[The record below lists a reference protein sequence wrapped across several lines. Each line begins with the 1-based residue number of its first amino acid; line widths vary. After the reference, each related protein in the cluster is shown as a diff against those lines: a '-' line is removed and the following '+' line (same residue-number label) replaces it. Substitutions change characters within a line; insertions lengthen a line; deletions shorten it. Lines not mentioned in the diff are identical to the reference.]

1 MKNTGRIKTTISII
15 CIVVIAISLFIWTF
29 NKQKEENRWFAVFV
43 PGVMANSPVYSMLA
57 EGVSQAV
64 LDYNENNN
72 TNYKVEVIEAGTNQA
87 EWGAKL
93 TGLAAMKKFEVIFSS
108 NPSIPDLAASITEIY
123 PEQKFIIL
131 DSFYEG
137 NPNIATV
144 RFNQREQSYLAG
156 YAAGLATTSK
166 DSQMEFSNPQKK
178 IALISAQ
185 EYPVM
190 NEIILPGFIE
200 GAKAVDND
208 IEVIFKIVGNWYDA
222 NKGAETTE
230 QKENVFGEKF
240 KGDKAH
246 DSNQYVNHY
255 TEAVGLLNSF
265 VLFCTVVEAHNGTR
279 ALLNTDKY
287 RHKYSVYL
295 HNDTHCRKRNVCAVS
310 SHCAVVNDGVIHNY
324 LYKANG
330 YLVETVAKTQRHCAE
345 SGFERRA
352 ERITGYGNTLESRNV
367 EYTNEEGCYLGY
379 DGCPSRTRNAHVE
392 SKDEN
397 WVKYGVKHRTCHH
410 YYHRI
415 SWLSVGV
422 NEV

>member
-57 EGVSQAV
+57 DGVTQAV

-222 NKGAETTE
+222 NKGAEISRSLYNE
-230 QKENVFGEKF
+230 GVDVILPICGGASQ
-240 KGDKAH
+240 
-246 DSNQYVNHY
+246 
-255 TEAVGLLNSF
+255 
-265 VLFCTVVEAHNGTR
+265 
-279 ALLNTDKY
+279 
-287 RHKYSVYL
+287 
-295 HNDTHCRKRNVCAVS
+295 
-310 SHCAVVNDGVIHNY
+310 GVIATAKELGFYISWFDDNGFSKAPGYVISSSAMEQEKIAYEVATKYFEGKIDFGTATTVDIKDGYITLITDDPIFKNNFSDEYKTKLINEY
-324 LYKANG
+324 LRIKNG
-330 YLVETVAKTQRHCAE
+330 EL
-345 SGFERRA
+345 
-352 ERITGYGNTLESRNV
+352 ILESP
-367 EYTNEEGCYLGY
+367 E
-379 DGCPSRTRNAHVE
+379 
-392 SKDEN
+392 
-397 WVKYGVKHRTCHH
+397 
-410 YYHRI
+410 I
-415 SWLSVGV
+415 
-422 NEV
+422 

>member
-43 PGVMANSPVYSMLA
+43 PGVMTNSPVYSMLA

-200 GAKAVDND
+200 GAKAVDNN

-222 NKGAETTE
+222 NKGAEISRSLYNE
-230 QKENVFGEKF
+230 GVDVILPICGGASQ
-240 KGDKAH
+240 
-246 DSNQYVNHY
+246 
-255 TEAVGLLNSF
+255 
-265 VLFCTVVEAHNGTR
+265 
-279 ALLNTDKY
+279 
-287 RHKYSVYL
+287 
-295 HNDTHCRKRNVCAVS
+295 
-310 SHCAVVNDGVIHNY
+310 GVI
-324 LYKANG
+324 A
-330 YLVETVAKTQRHCAE
+330 TAKE
-345 SGFERRA
+345 LGF
-352 ERITGYGNTLESRNV
+352 Y
-367 EYTNEEGCYLGY
+367 
-379 DGCPSRTRNAHVE
+379 
-392 SKDEN
+392 
-397 WVKYGVKHRTCHH
+397 
-410 YYHRI
+410 I
-415 SWLSVGV
+415 SWFDDNGFSKAPGYVISSSAMEQEKMAY
-422 NEV
+422 EVATKYFEGKIEFGTATTVDIKDGYVTLITDDPIFENNFSDEYKSKLIDEYLKIKNGELVLEAPEI

>member
-29 NKQKEENRWFAVFV
+29 NKQKEENIWFAVFV

-166 DSQMEFSNPQKK
+166 DSQMEFSNQQKK

-222 NKGAETTE
+222 NKGAEISRSLYNE
-230 QKENVFGEKF
+230 GVDVILPICGGASQ
-240 KGDKAH
+240 
-246 DSNQYVNHY
+246 
-255 TEAVGLLNSF
+255 
-265 VLFCTVVEAHNGTR
+265 
-279 ALLNTDKY
+279 
-287 RHKYSVYL
+287 
-295 HNDTHCRKRNVCAVS
+295 
-310 SHCAVVNDGVIHNY
+310 GVI
-324 LYKANG
+324 A
-330 YLVETVAKTQRHCAE
+330 TAKE
-345 SGFERRA
+345 LGF
-352 ERITGYGNTLESRNV
+352 Y
-367 EYTNEEGCYLGY
+367 
-379 DGCPSRTRNAHVE
+379 
-392 SKDEN
+392 
-397 WVKYGVKHRTCHH
+397 
-410 YYHRI
+410 I
-415 SWLSVGV
+415 SWFDDNGFSKAPGYVISSSAMEQEKMAY
-422 NEV
+422 EVAIKYFEGKIEFGTATTVDIKDGYVTLITDDPIFENNFSDEYKSKLIDEYLKIKNGELVLEAPEI

>member
-1 MKNTGRIKTTISII
+1 MKYTKTIKTIIGVI
-15 CIVVIAISLFIWTF
+15 CIITIAIVLLFWTF
-29 NKQKEENRWFAVFV
+29 NKNKIENSWFAVFV
-43 PGVMANSPVYSMLA
+43 PGVVANSPVYSMLV
-57 EGVSQAV
+57 EGVTQAV

-72 TNYKVEVIEAGTNQA
+72 TNYKLEVVEAGTNQA

-144 RFNQREQSYLAG
+144 RFNQREQAYLAG

-166 DSQMEFSNPQKK
+166 DSQMKFSNPQKK

-222 NKGAETTE
+222 NKGAEISRSLYNE
-230 QKENVFGEKF
+230 GVDVILPICGGASQ
-240 KGDKAH
+240 
-246 DSNQYVNHY
+246 
-255 TEAVGLLNSF
+255 
-265 VLFCTVVEAHNGTR
+265 
-279 ALLNTDKY
+279 
-287 RHKYSVYL
+287 
-295 HNDTHCRKRNVCAVS
+295 
-310 SHCAVVNDGVIHNY
+310 GVI
-324 LYKANG
+324 A
-330 YLVETVAKTQRHCAE
+330 TAKE
-345 SGFERRA
+345 LGF
-352 ERITGYGNTLESRNV
+352 Y
-367 EYTNEEGCYLGY
+367 
-379 DGCPSRTRNAHVE
+379 
-392 SKDEN
+392 
-397 WVKYGVKHRTCHH
+397 
-410 YYHRI
+410 I
-415 SWLSVGV
+415 SWFDDNGFSKAPGYVISSSAMEQEKMAY
-422 NEV
+422 EVATKYFEGKIEFGTATTVDIKDGYVTLITDDPIFENNFSDEYKSKLIDEYLKIKNGELVLEAPEI

>member
-144 RFNQREQSYLAG
+144 RFNQREQAYLAG

-166 DSQMEFSNPQKK
+166 DSQMKFSNPQKK

-222 NKGAETTE
+222 NKGAEISRSLYNE
-230 QKENVFGEKF
+230 GVDVILPICGGASQ
-240 KGDKAH
+240 
-246 DSNQYVNHY
+246 
-255 TEAVGLLNSF
+255 
-265 VLFCTVVEAHNGTR
+265 
-279 ALLNTDKY
+279 
-287 RHKYSVYL
+287 
-295 HNDTHCRKRNVCAVS
+295 
-310 SHCAVVNDGVIHNY
+310 GVI
-324 LYKANG
+324 A
-330 YLVETVAKTQRHCAE
+330 TAKE
-345 SGFERRA
+345 LGF
-352 ERITGYGNTLESRNV
+352 Y
-367 EYTNEEGCYLGY
+367 
-379 DGCPSRTRNAHVE
+379 
-392 SKDEN
+392 
-397 WVKYGVKHRTCHH
+397 
-410 YYHRI
+410 I
-415 SWLSVGV
+415 SWFDDNGFSKAPGYVISSSAMEQEKMAY
-422 NEV
+422 EVATKYFEGKIEFGTATTVDIKDGYVTLITDDPIFENNFLTNTNQN

>member
-1 MKNTGRIKTTISII
+1 MKNTRRIKTTISII

-222 NKGAETTE
+222 NKGAEISRSLYNEGVDVILPICGGASQGVIATAKELGFYISWFDDNGFSKAPGYVISSSAMEQEKMAYEVATKYFEGKIEFGTATTVDI
-230 QKENVFGEKF
+230 KDG
-240 KGDKAH
+240 
-246 DSNQYVNHY
+246 YVNLITDDPIFENNFSDEY
-255 TEAVGLLNSF
+255 KSKLIDEYLKIKNGELVLEAP
-265 VLFCTVVEAHNGTR
+265 E
-279 ALLNTDKY
+279 
-287 RHKYSVYL
+287 
-295 HNDTHCRKRNVCAVS
+295 
-310 SHCAVVNDGVIHNY
+310 I
-324 LYKANG
+324 
-330 YLVETVAKTQRHCAE
+330 
-345 SGFERRA
+345 
-352 ERITGYGNTLESRNV
+352 
-367 EYTNEEGCYLGY
+367 
-379 DGCPSRTRNAHVE
+379 
-392 SKDEN
+392 
-397 WVKYGVKHRTCHH
+397 
-410 YYHRI
+410 
-415 SWLSVGV
+415 
-422 NEV
+422 

>member
-166 DSQMEFSNPQKK
+166 DSKMEFSNPQKK

-200 GAKAVDND
+200 GAKAVDNG

-222 NKGAETTE
+222 NKGAEI
-230 QKENVFGEKF
+230 
-240 KGDKAH
+240 ARCRA
-246 DSNQYVNHY
+246 Y
-255 TEAVGLLNSF
+255 GLGSLR
-265 VLFCTVVEAHNGTR
+265 LYQR
-279 ALLNTDKY
+279 AQADW
-287 RHKYSVYL
+287 
-295 HNDTHCRKRNVCAVS
+295 
-310 SHCAVVNDGVIHNY
+310 G
-324 LYKANG
+324 
-330 YLVETVAKTQRHCAE
+330 
-345 SGFERRA
+345 
-352 ERITGYGNTLESRNV
+352 
-367 EYTNEEGCYLGY
+367 
-379 DGCPSRTRNAHVE
+379 
-392 SKDEN
+392 
-397 WVKYGVKHRTCHH
+397 
-410 YYHRI
+410 
-415 SWLSVGV
+415 
-422 NEV
+422 

>member
-1 MKNTGRIKTTISII
+1 MKNTGRIKSIISII

-222 NKGAETTE
+222 NKGAEISRSLYNE
-230 QKENVFGEKF
+230 GVDVILPICGGASQ
-240 KGDKAH
+240 
-246 DSNQYVNHY
+246 
-255 TEAVGLLNSF
+255 
-265 VLFCTVVEAHNGTR
+265 
-279 ALLNTDKY
+279 
-287 RHKYSVYL
+287 
-295 HNDTHCRKRNVCAVS
+295 
-310 SHCAVVNDGVIHNY
+310 GVI
-324 LYKANG
+324 A
-330 YLVETVAKTQRHCAE
+330 TAKE
-345 SGFERRA
+345 LGF
-352 ERITGYGNTLESRNV
+352 Y
-367 EYTNEEGCYLGY
+367 
-379 DGCPSRTRNAHVE
+379 
-392 SKDEN
+392 
-397 WVKYGVKHRTCHH
+397 
-410 YYHRI
+410 I
-415 SWLSVGV
+415 SWFDDNGFSKAPGYVISSSAMEQEKMAY
-422 NEV
+422 EVATKYFEGKIEFGTATTVDIKDGYVTLITDDPIFENNFSDEYKSKLIDEYLKIKNGELVLEAPEI

>member
-200 GAKAVDND
+200 GAKAVDNN

-222 NKGAETTE
+222 NKGAEISRSLYNE
-230 QKENVFGEKF
+230 GVDVILPICGGASQ
-240 KGDKAH
+240 
-246 DSNQYVNHY
+246 
-255 TEAVGLLNSF
+255 
-265 VLFCTVVEAHNGTR
+265 
-279 ALLNTDKY
+279 
-287 RHKYSVYL
+287 
-295 HNDTHCRKRNVCAVS
+295 
-310 SHCAVVNDGVIHNY
+310 GVI
-324 LYKANG
+324 A
-330 YLVETVAKTQRHCAE
+330 TAKE
-345 SGFERRA
+345 LGF
-352 ERITGYGNTLESRNV
+352 Y
-367 EYTNEEGCYLGY
+367 
-379 DGCPSRTRNAHVE
+379 
-392 SKDEN
+392 
-397 WVKYGVKHRTCHH
+397 
-410 YYHRI
+410 I
-415 SWLSVGV
+415 SWFDDNGFSKAPGYVISSSAMEQEKMAY
-422 NEV
+422 EVATKYFEGKIEFGTATTVDIKDGYVTLITDDPIFENNFSDEYKSKLIDEYLKIKNGELVLEAPEI